1 MNLLAPQTEGEMQ
14 STFACSAAKAS
25 RRKVST
31 MAEVEISRSGAVL
44 ELTFNRPAKKNA
56 LTSDMYRIL
65 VAGLEEAESDVSIG
79 AVLIKGEGGVFTA
92 GNDIA
97 DFARAAQGA
106 EPLAAVAFVRKIAGF
121 SKPIVAC
128 VEGLA
133 VGVGVT
139 LLLHCDLIYVAP
151 DAKFSLPFVN
161 LGLLPEA
168 GSSLLLPRR
177 VGMARASAWLL
188 LAESFDAGEAL
199 SAGLV
204 NAIVPNESLVEFA
217 RGKAAALT
225 AKPRAALLHARAF
238 LRGDRDEVLARIDA
252 ELAAFAVALKTPQA
266 QAALAA
272 FLNKSK

>member
-1 MNLLAPQTEGEMQ
+1 
-14 STFACSAAKAS
+14 
-25 RRKVST
+25 
-31 MAEVEISRSGAVL
+31 MAEIEISRAGAVL
-44 ELTFNRPAKKNA
+44 ELTLNRPAKKNA
-56 LTSDMYRIL
+56 LTGDMYRALI
-65 VAGLEEAESDVSIG
+65 AGLDEAESDAAIG
-79 AVLIKGEGGVFTA
+79 AVLVKGEGGVFTA

-97 DFARAAQGA
+97 DFARAVQGG
-106 EPLAAVAFVRKIAGF
+106 EGMAAADFVRKIAGF
-121 SKPIVAC
+121 SKPIVAA

-139 LLLHCDLIYVAP
+139 MLLHCDLIYVAP
-151 DAKFSLPFVN
+151 DARFSLPFVN

-177 VGMARASAWLL
+177 AGMARASAWLL

-204 NAIVPNESLVEFA
+204 NAIVANETLVEFA
-217 RGKAAALT
+217 RGKAAALA
-225 AKPRAALLHARAF
+225 AKPRAALLQARQF
-238 LRGDRDEVLARIDA
+238 LRGDREEVLERIEV
-252 ELAAFAVALKTPQA
+252 ELTAFKEALKTPQA

>member
-1 MNLLAPQTEGEMQ
+1 
-14 STFACSAAKAS
+14 
-25 RRKVST
+25 
-31 MAEVEISRSGAVL
+31 MAEIEIFRSGAVL
-44 ELTFNRPAKKNA
+44 ELTLNRPAKKNA
-56 LTSDMYRIL
+56 LTSDMYRAL
-65 VAGLEEAESDVSIG
+65 VAGLEEAESDDSIG
-79 AVLIKGEGGVFTA
+79 VVLIKGEGGVFTA

-97 DFARAAQGA
+97 DFARAAQGGEDMA
-106 EPLAAVAFVRKIAGF
+106 GLAFVRKIAGF
-121 SKPIVAC
+121 SKPIVAA

-139 LLLHCDLIYVAP
+139 LLLHCDLIYAAP

-204 NAIVPNESLVEFA
+204 NAIVPSDSLVGWA
-217 RGKAAALT
+217 REKAAALA
-225 AKPRAALLHARAF
+225 AKPRAALLRARAF
-238 LRGDRDEVLARIDA
+238 LRGDQAEVSARIEA
-252 ELAAFAVALKTPQA
+252 ELEAFGAALKTPQA

-272 FLNKSK
+272 FLNKNN